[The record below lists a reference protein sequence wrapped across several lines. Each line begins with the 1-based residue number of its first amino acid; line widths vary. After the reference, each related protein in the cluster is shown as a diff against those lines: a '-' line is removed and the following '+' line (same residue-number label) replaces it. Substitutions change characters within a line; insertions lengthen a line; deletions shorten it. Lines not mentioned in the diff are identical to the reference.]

1 MHNINIL
8 MKLFLQQRSRGKLT
22 HWHSCGKN
30 TFIFCVSSSLIILPF
45 FSQKKALWIL
55 TAKGLIFI
63 HTMYNNSEILLVE
76 DLFFILIFKYLQLSE
91 LFCVVEDG
99 RWMLCFRAD
108 EHVLHLILA
117 SHIYSSWDLIT
128 SLLYIINM
136 TAIWIE
142 RK

>member
-1 MHNINIL
+1 
-8 MKLFLQQRSRGKLT
+8 
-22 HWHSCGKN
+22 
-30 TFIFCVSSSLIILPF
+30 
-45 FSQKKALWIL
+45 
-55 TAKGLIFI
+55 
-63 HTMYNNSEILLVE
+63 MYNNSEILLVE

-91 LFCVVEDG
+91 LFFVVEDG

-128 SLLYIINM
+128 SLLYIRKM